1 MVELHWEQ
9 WRLKK
14 ETRVPVPVSIF
25 KFPIGRPDWQP
36 FQIPVY
42 PIEISWLN
50 LIFSGGTIS
59 QRILCKS
66 LSPYGIIETGIYHN
80 HYFWAW
86 VWDFVH
92 VHQSSVGSMT
102 KSGGIATV
110 CRLETCSKRKPWFCW
125 EETFFPPNQQIYQV
139 NFIHFNLVINLVKS
153 LNLMT
158 LRGLAKFT
166 ILLRSSDF
174 TQIPF
179 TTY

>member
-1 MVELHWEQ
+1 MELHQEQ
-9 WRLKK
+9 WRLEK

-50 LIFSGGTIS
+50 LIFSGSTIS
-59 QRILCKS
+59 QRILFKS

-80 HYFWAW
+80 HYLWAW

-92 VHQSSVGSMT
+92 VDQSSVGSMT

-110 CRLETCSKRKPWFCW
+110 CRLETCSKRFCW
-125 EETFFPPNQQIYQV
+125 EETFFFFPNQQIYQV
-139 NFIHFNLVINLVKS
+139 NLIHFNLVINLVKS
-153 LNLMT
+153 LNLST

-166 ILLRSSDF
+166 MLLRSSEF
-174 TQIPF
+174 TQISF